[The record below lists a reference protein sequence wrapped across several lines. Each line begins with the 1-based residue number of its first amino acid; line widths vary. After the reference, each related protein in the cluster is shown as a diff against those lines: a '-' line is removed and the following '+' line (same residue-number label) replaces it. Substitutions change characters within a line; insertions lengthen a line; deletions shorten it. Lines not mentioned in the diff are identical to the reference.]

1 MSRRRFIWQKAQAQ
15 SGLPEGYT
23 AVEYIQTSGS
33 QRIDTGVKASA
44 SIGMSA
50 DFCFDTVSYNQNLA
64 QVYEPY
70 EKPPYELM
78 VLVVSSWGS
87 PDGAAWFVCSYLNT
101 SQYFKKADTD
111 RHMYHFNADGQYT
124 VEMDGIQYK
133 KADSSQTTFPADARN
148 LYLFVRNSPSIDGG
162 AHMKLYSCA
171 IYDDGRKIRD
181 FKPCLDADGVPCLY
195 DLISKTA
202 FYNQGTGSF
211 TWG

>member
-50 DFCFDTVSYNQNLA
+50 DFCLVDASIIQNLTT
-64 QVYEPY
+64 VYDPY
-70 EKPPYELM
+70 KNYQLM
-78 VLVVSSWGS
+78 VLAASSYGS
-87 PDGAAWFVCSYLNT
+87 PDGAVWFVCGYSAI
-101 SQYFKKADTD
+101 QYFKKADTD
-111 RHMYHFNADGQYT
+111 RHVYHFNADGQYT

-133 KADSSQTTFPADARN
+133 KADPSQTTFPADTLN
-148 LYLFVRNSPSIDGG
+148 LYLFARNATFFDGG

-171 IYDDGRKIRD
+171 MYDGGVKIRD

>member
-1 MSRRRFIWQKAQAQ
+1 MNRRRFIWQEAQAQ

-50 DFCFDTVSYNQNLA
+50 DFCLVDASIIQNLTT
-64 QVYEPY
+64 VYDPY
-70 EKPPYELM
+70 KNYQLM
-78 VLVVSSWGS
+78 VLAASSYGS
-87 PDGAAWFVCSYLNT
+87 PDGAVWLVCGYSAI
-101 SQYFKKADTD
+101 QYFKKADTN
-111 RHMYHFNADGQYT
+111 RHVYHFNADGQYT

-133 KADSSQTTFPADARN
+133 KADPSQTTFPADTLN
-148 LYLFVRNSPSIDGG
+148 LYLFARNATFFDGY
-162 AHMKLYSCA
+162 AYMKLYSCA
-171 IYDDGRKIRD
+171 IYDGGRKIRD

>member
-1 MSRRRFIWQKAQAQ
+1 MNRRRFIWQEAQAQ

-50 DFCFDTVSYNQNLA
+50 DFCLVDASIIQNLTT
-64 QVYEPY
+64 VYDPY
-70 EKPPYELM
+70 KNYQLM
-78 VLVVSSWGS
+78 VLAASSYGS
-87 PDGAAWFVCSYLNT
+87 PDGAVWLVCGYSAI
-101 SQYFKKADTD
+101 QYFKKADTN
-111 RHMYHFNADGQYT
+111 RHVYHFNADGQYT

-133 KADSSQTTFPADARN
+133 KADPSQTTFPADTLN
-148 LYLFVRNSPSIDGG
+148 LYLFARNATFFDGY
-162 AHMKLYSCA
+162 AYMKLYSCA

-202 FYNQGTGSF
+202 FYNQGSGSF

>member
-33 QRIDTGVKASA
+33 QRIDTGVKSSA

-50 DFCFDTVSYNQNLA
+50 DFCLVDASIIQNLTT
-64 QVYEPY
+64 VYDPY
-70 EKPPYELM
+70 KNYQLM
-78 VLVVSSWGS
+78 VLAASSYGS
-87 PDGAAWFVCSYLNT
+87 PDGAVWFVCGYSAI
-101 SQYFKKADTD
+101 QYFKKADTD
-111 RHMYHFNADGQYT
+111 RHVYHFNADGQYT
-124 VEMDGIQYK
+124 VEMDGIQYE
-133 KADSSQTTFPADARN
+133 KADPSQTTFPADTLN
-148 LYLFVRNSPSIDGG
+148 LYLFVRNASFFDGY
-162 AHMKLYSCA
+162 ARMKLYSCA
-171 IYDDGRKIRD
+171 MYDGGRKIRD

-202 FYNQGTGSF
+202 FYNKGTGSF